1 MSTIVDTILD
11 LGFDD
16 AIIFTDP
23 SYEDAI
29 IGISLDGNVIYDYD
43 KMIKYLIDKNHMTY
57 DDAVEWIDYN
67 VISQLLYVDKKLPII
82 IHCFNN

>member
-43 KMIKYLIDKNHMTY
+43 KMIKYLMDKNHMTY

-67 VISQLLYVDKKLPII
+67 VISQLLYIDKKLPII
-82 IHCFNN
+82 IHCFND

>member
-1 MSTIVDTILD
+1 MSTIVDAILD
-11 LGFDD
+11 LGFND

-43 KMIKYLIDKNHMTY
+43 KMIKYLMDKNHMTY